1 MMGVGERGGEGGRV
15 RGGRDMNRRR
25 EEGRGEWR
33 TTGKERIK
41 ASMEKLR
48 GWEWVWLVGLLLFVC
63 DRHVG

>member
-1 MMGVGERGGEGGRV
+1 
-15 RGGRDMNRRR
+15 MNRRR